1 MATFTITY
9 EIVTQESAEHGD
21 AEERGVIAIDVSLRD
36 AIAMVNETRTNRV
49 NGVECVECDEWP
61 IRSPRWITVYNGTE
75 YETGA
80 QESRSLHIPEH
91 VTAESRIR
99 ICRLMGINP

>member
-9 EIVTQESAEHGD
+9 EIVTEESAEHGE
-21 AEERGVIAIDVSLRD
+21 AEERGFIAIDVSLRD

-49 NGVECVECDEWP
+49 DGVECDEWP
-61 IRSPRWITVYNGTE
+61 IRSPRCITVYNGME

-80 QESRSLHIPEH
+80 RESRSLHIPEH
-91 VTAESRIR
+91 VTTESRIR